1 MAVGAQATSSY
12 VCGGDDSRD
21 DADVGQRERE
31 REEHAQFAEAGRT
44 LSARRARRL
53 RCFVVRGRCLTR
65 QGRTSGR
72 HREPQMRFRLAII
85 GRPGRAVNTKDD
97 KLQLFTN
104 N

>member
-1 MAVGAQATSSY
+1 MGAQATSSY

-31 REEHAQFAEAGRT
+31 ERAQFAEAGRT
-44 LSARRARRL
+44 LSARRARGL

-97 KLQLFTN
+97 KLQ
-104 N
+104 